1 MCFKTW
7 QGYEP
12 FNGRDLDRNAYVQ
25 VYRNLNR
32 GGYSI
37 RQGGLIVAHADT
49 LFLQLCRMKVN
60 RAGRRRVIKYRVKTV
75 HAYIPMAGEIDIRP
89 LLQYLLENDI
99 RVVCPKTLPKRQ
111 LENRVLTSLDEL
123 ETGIMGTLHPK
134 EPLVYKGSFDLI
146 VVPGLAYD
154 QEKYRLG
161 YGGGYYDGFLGL
173 HPKSLKVGIF
183 YSFQQVDQVPR
194 EAHDLRLDELIISQ

>member
-1 MCFKTW
+1 MISTTISEIKKSLRKEMLQKRMEMDAVLKAQCDQKICEELT
-7 QGYEP
+7 
-12 FNGRDLDRNAYVQ
+12 
-25 VYRNLNR
+25 
-32 GGYSI
+32 S
-37 RQGGLIVAHADT
+37 LIH
-49 LFLQLCRMKVN
+49 KHH
-60 RAGRRRVIKYRVKTV
+60 VKTV

-89 LLQYLLENDI
+89 LLHYLLENDI

-111 LENRVLTSLDEL
+111 LENRILTSLEEL

-183 YSFQQVDQVPR
+183 YKFQQVAQVPR
-194 EAHDLRLDELIISQ
+194 EAHDLRLDELIIGL

>member
-75 HAYIPMAGEIDIRP
+75 HAYIEG
-89 LLQYLLENDI
+89 L
-99 RVVCPKTLPKRQ
+99 VVSGAPD
-111 LENRVLTSLDEL
+111 ENRIKIRYNPYEVSTFVTDNRE
-123 ETGIMGTLHPK
+123 
-134 EPLVYKGSFDLI
+134 
-146 VVPGLAYD
+146 VVRKAGWVIFG
-154 QEKYRLG
+154 R
-161 YGGGYYDGFLGL
+161 DGVEMVK
-173 HPKSLKVGIF
+173 H
-183 YSFQQVDQVPR
+183 
-194 EAHDLRLDELIISQ
+194 

>member
-1 MCFKTW
+1 MSIIEIKKSLRK
-7 QGYEP
+7 EMLRKR
-12 FNGRDLDRNAYVQ
+12 NDLAPAIKAAYDQKICENLASVVQ
-25 VYRNLNR
+25 K
-32 GGYSI
+32 I
-37 RQGGLIVAHADT
+37 HA
-49 LFLQLCRMKVN
+49 
-60 RAGRRRVIKYRVKTV
+60 KTV

-89 LLQYLLENDI
+89 LLHYLLENDI
-99 RVVCPKTLPKRQ
+99 QVVCPKTLPKRQ
-111 LENRVLTSLDEL
+111 LENRVLTSLDDL

-183 YSFQQVDQVPR
+183 YKFQQVDQVPR
-194 EAHDLRLDELIISQ
+194 EAHDLRLDELIIGL

>member
-1 MCFKTW
+1 MTIPEIKKSLRK
-7 QGYEP
+7 EMLIRR
-12 FNGRDLDRNAYVQ
+12 NDLDLSLKA
-25 VYRNLNR
+25 NLDQKICEELLHLVH
-32 GGYSI
+32 SI
-37 RQGGLIVAHADT
+37 HA
-49 LFLQLCRMKVN
+49 
-60 RAGRRRVIKYRVKTV
+60 KTV
-75 HAYIPMAGEIDIRP
+75 HAYIPFAGEIDIKP
-89 LLQYLLENDI
+89 LLQNLLENNI
-99 RVVCPKTLPKRQ
+99 QVVCPKTLPKRT
-111 LENRVLTSLDEL
+111 LENRILTSLSEL

-134 EPLVYKGSFDLI
+134 EPLVYNGSFDLI
-146 VVPGLAYD
+146 IVPGLAYD